1 MSVHVTRRAVLRMA
15 GAVGITSVLSGCGN
29 SAASD
34 GASGTSE
41 QTVIKVGTRAD
52 SMDKLAAVTPDIEAA
67 GYSIEGVSFDDS
79 VLPNQALGEGSID
92 INWYQHEPYL
102 EAYNKSNGTD
112 FVMVRPKSYAPL
124 FGMYSSTWKSL
135 DELPDGA
142 TLGMCSDASNQA
154 RGMNMLKDQGL
165 ITLVEGVETPTI
177 RDVEDNPKGLQFIEA
192 EMQLLPQSID
202 DVDGIC
208 LAAAH
213 MVNAGKDADSY
224 IVRSQDEEEY
234 AVGFVVRR
242 EDADAE
248 WATGLAK
255 AVQCDHLK
263 EYLANEMKGSMVPTW
278 S

>member
-1 MSVHVTRRAVLRMA
+1 MTASITRRTALRMA
-15 GAVGITSVLSGCGN
+15 GLAGLTSILAACG
-29 SAASD
+29 
-34 GASGTSE
+34 GAGGAQNAGETK
-41 QTVIKVGTRAD
+41 VIKVGTRAD

-67 GYSIEGVSFDDS
+67 GYKIEGVSFDDS
-79 VLPNQALGEGSID
+79 VLPNQALGEVSID
-92 INWYQHEPYL
+92 CNWYQHEPYL

-112 FVMVRPKSYAPL
+112 FVMVEPKSYAPL
-124 FGMYSSTWKSL
+124 FGMYSSKWKSL

-154 RGMNMLKDQGL
+154 RGMTMLQDQGL
-165 ITLVEGVETPTI
+165 LTLADGVETPTI
-177 RDVEDNPKGLQFIEA
+177 HDVKDNPRNLQFIEA

-213 MVNAGKDADSY
+213 MVNAGKDANSY
-224 IVRSQDEEEY
+224 IARSQDEEEY
-234 AVGFVVRR
+234 AVGFVVRK
-242 EDADAE
+242 EDADAA

-255 AVQCDHLK
+255 AVQCDHLRD
-263 EYLANEMKGSMVPTW
+263 YLANEMKGSMVPTW

>member
-1 MSVHVTRRAVLRMA
+1 MSNNYSRRAALSLFA
-15 GAVGITSVLSGCGN
+15 LLGISTTLVACDN
-29 SAASD
+29 SASSSI
-34 GASGTSE
+34 SG
-41 QTVIKVGTRAD
+41 QKIIKVGTRAD

-67 GYSIEGVSFDDS
+67 GFKIEAISFDDS

-92 INWYQHEPYL
+92 CNWYQHEPYL

-112 FVMVRPKSYAPL
+112 FIMVKPKTYAPL
-124 FGMYSSTWKSL
+124 FGMYSSKWKSI
-135 DELPDGA
+135 DQIPDGA

-154 RGMNMLKDQGL
+154 RGMNMLKDNGL
-165 ITLVEGVETPTI
+165 LTLIDGVETPTI
-177 RDVEDNPKGLQFIEA
+177 HDIKDNPKNLQFIEA

-202 DVDGIC
+202 DVDAIC

-213 MVNAGKDADSY
+213 MVNAGKDANSY
-224 IVRSQDEEEY
+224 IIRSQDEEKY
-234 AVGFVVRR
+234 AVGFVVRK
-242 EDADAE
+242 EDADAD
-248 WATGLAK
+248 WAVGLAK